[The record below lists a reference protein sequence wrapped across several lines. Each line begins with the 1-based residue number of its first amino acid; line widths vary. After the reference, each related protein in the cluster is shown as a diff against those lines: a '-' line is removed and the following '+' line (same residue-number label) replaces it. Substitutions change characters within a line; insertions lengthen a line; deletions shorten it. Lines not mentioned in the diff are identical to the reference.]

1 MNVNVQVPAIEK
13 LIDYTA
19 SGIGS
24 VAGSMLAPWR
34 ARQGAEAL
42 RISAQGN
49 ADAMQIIARAQS
61 DARATLVSPH
71 AAVQGEIDF
80 TQMVNQRL
88 EFQEEKRQGNIQS
101 VVRLAA
107 EELQDQN
114 VPDTDTNHDWAARF
128 FNEVQDVSSED
139 MQDLWAKVLA
149 GEVRKPGST
158 SIRTL
163 NILRNIEKD
172 TATLFRR
179 LCSGCVS
186 LSLGESQLMDIRL
199 LSLGGNAANNALQ
212 KFGISFGVL
221 NLLNENGL
229 VISDYNSR
237 FDYRIAVGISLPGG
251 TEQPAMTRVPFK
263 YQSRYWVLQ
272 PQHSFDYSQEFMLS
286 GVALTR
292 AGCELSRV
300 VELEAMEDYTLE
312 LTKFFKSRKLK
323 MLEVA
328 SSQPHMTPRV

>member
-1 MNVNVQVPAIEK
+1 MNVNIQVPAIEK

-24 VAGSMLAPWR
+24 VAGSMLAPWQ
-34 ARQGAEAL
+34 ARQGAKAL
-42 RISAQGN
+42 RASAQGN
-49 ADAMQIIARAQS
+49 ADAMRIIARAQS
-61 DARATLVSPH
+61 DAKATLVSPG
-71 AAVQGEIDF
+71 AAIRGEIDF
-80 TQMVNQRL
+80 THMVNQRL
-88 EFQEEKRQGNIQS
+88 QFQEEKRQGNIQS
-101 VVRLAA
+101 VVRQAA
-107 EELQDQN
+107 EELKDES

-163 NILRNIEKD
+163 NILRNLEKD
-172 TATLFRR
+172 TATVFRR

-186 LSLGESQLMDIRL
+186 LSLGEIRL
-199 LSLGGNAANNALQ
+199 IDMRLPSLGGNAANNALQ
-212 KFGISFGVL
+212 KFGITFDVL

-237 FDYRIAVGISLPGG
+237 FDYRLTIGISLPGG
-251 TEQPAMTRVPFK
+251 TEQPAMARFPFI

-272 PQHSFDYSQEFMLS
+272 PQPRFASKQEFNLS

-292 AGCELSRV
+292 AGRELSSV
-300 VELEAMEDYTLE
+300 VELETMDDYTQE
-312 LTKFFKSRKLK
+312 LTKFFESMNLK

-328 SSQPHMTPRV
+328 SSQPLITPNV